1 PAALSSYSLL
11 RVTVD
16 YGTTRFLFPLRKA
29 PSLLASSTVDC
40 AMNKAT
46 DYWGE
51 YLRSSVDFCSLN
63 SFLLVGLNQTMILML
78 IS

>member
-40 AMNKAT
+40 AMNKV
-46 DYWGE
+46 YFW
-51 YLRSSVDFCSLN
+51 
-63 SFLLVGLNQTMILML
+63 QL
-78 IS
+78 IIGAST